1 MGLGGISV
9 WQLVIVLAIIILV
22 FGTKKFRNVGSDLG
36 SAYRGFKNS
45 ISDEKPMSSK
55 GDE

>member
-9 WQLVIVLAIIILV
+9 WQLLIVLAIIILV

-36 SAYRGFKNS
+36 NAYRGFKYS
-45 ISDEKPMSSK
+45 ISDERPMSSK
-55 GDE
+55 GEE